1 MPYLAFLFAMAT
13 MVHSLA
19 LVRDDHLVPA
29 FVFAILSVGLAF
41 AAGLSL

>member
-1 MPYLAFLFAMAT
+1 MPYLVFLLAMAT

-19 LVRDDHLVPA
+19 LVHDDHLVPA
-29 FVFAILSVGLAF
+29 FLIAIFSVSLAF